1 MLSVDLF
8 LWNNELTGGAVIC
21 IWNWVRKNADC
32 TNNCSLLINTKYTLN
47 LSTDNTVLP
56 FREIR
61 RISNDL
67 LSLDNFTF

>member
-32 TNNCSLLINTKYTLN
+32 TNDCSLLINTNHENLN
-47 LSTDNTVLP
+47 PVQGSPGPTVQG
-56 FREIR
+56 
-61 RISNDL
+61 NKKDL
-67 LSLDNFTF
+67 Q